1 MSLLFL
7 AGTLLIKLLA
17 TLANM
22 VDELVPSLVI
32 GSGVAELALFERFF
46 LPLELTV
53 EISILLPVLAPSI
66 IKGRLVLIIRL
77 LKGADLTTPA

>member
-22 VDELVPSLVI
+22 SDELVPSLVI
-32 GSGVAELALFERFF
+32 GSGVAELALSERFF
-46 LPLELTV
+46 LSLELAV

-66 IKGRLVLIIRL
+66 IIGRLVLIIGL